1 MDGCALPLKIIQSSG
16 TKPKEEI
23 TFLHCGEQEEKRQ
36 NFYETHRLNN
46 RQGDTQGAQSQA

>member
-16 TKPKEEI
+16 AKPKEEI
-23 TFLHCGEQEEKRQ
+23 TFLHCGEQEKKHQ
-36 NFYETHRLNN
+36 NFYEAHRLNN